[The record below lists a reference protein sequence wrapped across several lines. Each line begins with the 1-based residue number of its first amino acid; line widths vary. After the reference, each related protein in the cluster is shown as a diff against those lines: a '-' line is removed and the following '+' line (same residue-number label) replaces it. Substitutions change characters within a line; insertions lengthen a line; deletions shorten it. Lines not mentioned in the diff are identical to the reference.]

1 MHRLQSPLIL
11 PYSGVYPSLA
21 PNVVVLP
28 GSVIVGD
35 VHIGE
40 KSSVWFNCVIRGDVH
55 SIHIGKRT
63 NIQDLSML
71 HVTNGKFPLT
81 IGDDVTVGHR
91 AIIHGCSVHDGV
103 LIGMGAVLLD
113 GCTVESGAIVAGG
126 AVVREG
132 DTVPTGVLVAG
143 VPARVIRN
151 LDEEEQAAIRRI
163 AGDYVE
169 YAQQYASLLTSTDH
183 LLLS

>member
-40 KSSVWFNCVIRGDVH
+40 QSSVWFNCVIRGDVH

-113 GCTVESGAIVAGG
+113 GCTVESGAIVAAG

-169 YAQQYASLLTSTDH
+169 YAQQYASLLTSTEH
-183 LLLS
+183 PLLS